1 MSKPVLLC
9 IDDEL
14 GGLEVRKMVLESAGY
29 SVFTAGGGKVG
40 LEIFASQRVDLVILD
55 YAMPEMNGY
64 DVAVEMKR
72 ISPEIPILMYSAYSL
87 SPQEVLRLVDA
98 YATKGESP
106 ARMLELVDTLLKKTT
121 QYSTI
126 RNRELP

>member
-14 GGLEVRKMVLESAGY
+14 GGLEVRKLVLESAGY
-29 SVFTAGGGKVG
+29 SVFIAGDGKAA
-40 LEIFASQRVDLVILD
+40 LEIFVSQHVDLVVLD

-64 DVAVEMKR
+64 QVAVEIKR
-72 ISPEIPILMYSAYSL
+72 LSPKTPILMLSAYFPV
-87 SPQEVLRLVDA
+87 PQEVLQVVDA

-106 ARMLELVDTLLKKTT
+106 VQLFEQVHALLKK
-121 QYSTI
+121 SDSV
-126 RNRELP
+126 RPVSRHR